1 MKWYE
6 SCMRKQRT
14 KSKSWVF
21 SSSNLNEPSLAFLL
35 AYRLVG
41 KQQRNLEHQVFLQR
55 KKHLNLEQRFIY
67 LHGKVSFH

>member
-1 MKWYE
+1 M
-6 SCMRKQRT
+6 
-14 KSKSWVF
+14 F

-67 LHGKVSFH
+67 LHGSEFSLKQLMVTVN